1 MVDVDANITSK
12 KILFNVETPLVST
25 HGLTCDSVFPDVI
38 GTALQAIRLD
48 IDEVV
53 NRTVYFDEV
62 EAISNVKS
70 TMLNDLSFPA
80 DFVTL
85 DGDQELFNFMMVDK
99 VVINGN
105 ITLGDETRVNG
116 FDLNAECANTW
127 MVRNCFLFLMIGF
140 SLIFFTWIDRW

>member
-105 ITLGDETRVNG
+105 ITLEDETRVNG